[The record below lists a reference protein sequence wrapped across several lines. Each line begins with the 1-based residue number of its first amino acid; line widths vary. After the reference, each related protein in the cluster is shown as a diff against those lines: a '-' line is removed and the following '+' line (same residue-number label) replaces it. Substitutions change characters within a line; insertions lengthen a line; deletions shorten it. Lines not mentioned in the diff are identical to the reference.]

1 MFGVDQ
7 RDARAMSGNGVT
19 EGDPG
24 GQAPLS
30 PDQWRQLESL
40 LDVLLDTPPERRSL
54 LFAEVSGGDPARRAE
69 LEQLVAECE
78 RSYPL
83 LDRPAADRFAA
94 LVHTSPLKPSQVV
107 AERYRIIREIG
118 RGGMATVYLAHDIKH
133 DRDVALKVL
142 RTELAAALG
151 SGRFLREI
159 QIAARL
165 RHPHIVPLYD
175 SGRVPAPGPGTLG
188 GHAADGIV
196 YYVMPYEAGESL
208 RERLRR
214 EGRLPITDVVAI
226 LRDVC
231 EALAYAHEQGVVH
244 RDIKPD
250 NVLLSGGH
258 ALVTDFGVARAASEA
273 SDTTSTTTAAG
284 VMLGTP
290 AYMAP
295 EQVAADPKVD
305 YRADI
310 YAVGALAYEM
320 LAGFPPFRGESTQ
333 EVLAA
338 QLTDPPVAVA
348 THRPD
353 VPDALAGLVMKCLE
367 KKPANRWQSANA
379 IGQALG
385 EPMPQRAVAAS
396 VSAPSRQDHGSS
408 LAGTRL
414 AMMTWRPA
422 RRLTTVVVGALATG
436 GVIFAVQRATRDI
449 RRGADGSGSP
459 VVIGILPVKAAS
471 HGTNLD
477 WLATGLERQLPIELT
492 PVVGL
497 AVRPTETIAAALATN
512 WSLDSIALVRKVD
525 YFVRASLSEG
535 NSDSALVTLE
545 LIEGGIRSVRVGS
558 LRVPLRGTTATVE
571 VIGRRLAE
579 DIRPLLGSRVR
590 EREAENRSADL
601 AATELRRRAWQQRLL
616 VRQHLV
622 AQNAGAAERA
632 LDSATVLLIEA
643 QRRDPGWRE
652 PRLERASLS
661 GTRAL
666 LALQR
671 TGGPGLTVVGNFDG
685 GIGIVDS
692 LLRRTP
698 RDPVALAARGRLLM
712 QRAMFSLEDSVEK
725 QTATVAARNDL
736 ETAFDLDT
744 TITAAAAD
752 LSQIL
757 FNEARYEDAAALA
770 ERAYRL
776 DSYMEESSQ
785 IMNRLALSSLELE
798 RDSAAAAWCAAGRR
812 RFPNNPAHWACVLEV
827 MAWGAGRVDP
837 DSAWTAHGEAR
848 RLTGQRNVSALA
860 IYDFAI
866 AGALARS
873 PGVSVDSARAVLARA
888 RAAFEASN
896 DTRRTVRNDLLAR
909 EAAVRYRLADSAT
922 ADSLMDQLRRADPRQ
937 ADRLARR
944 RMLRAFVRLD
954 ATPAAR

>member
-1 MFGVDQ
+1 
-7 RDARAMSGNGVT
+7 MSGNGVT
-19 EGDPG
+19 EGNPG

-54 LFAEVSGGDPARRAE
+54 LFAEVSGGDPVRRAE
-69 LEQLVAECE
+69 LERLVAECE

-94 LVHTSPLKPSQVV
+94 LVHTSQLQPSQVV

-118 RGGMATVYLAHDIKH
+118 RGGMATVYLAHDLKH

-175 SGRVPAPGPGTLG
+175 SGRAPAPDPGALG
-188 GHAADGIV
+188 EHAADGIV

-214 EGRLPITDVVAI
+214 EGRLPIADAVAI
-226 LRDVC
+226 LRDIC
-231 EALAYAHEQGVVH
+231 EALAYAHAQGVVH

-273 SDTTSTTTAAG
+273 SDSTSTTTAAG

-305 YRADI
+305 HRADI

-333 EVLAA
+333 DVLAA

-367 KKPANRWQSANA
+367 KKPANRWQSASA

-385 EPMPQRAVAAS
+385 EPMPRRAVAVS
-396 VSAPSRQDHGSS
+396 VGAATRQDHGSS
-408 LAGTRL
+408 LPGTRV
-414 AMMTWRPA
+414 AKTRQPS
-422 RRLTTVVVGALATG
+422 RRLATAIVAALAVG
-436 GVIFAVQRATRDI
+436 GVIFAVQRATSDN
-449 RRGADGSGSP
+449 RRGAASSPSP

-471 HGTNLD
+471 HDKDLD
-477 WLATGLERQLPIELT
+477 WLASGLERQLPIELT
-492 PVVGL
+492 PVPGL

-512 WSLDSIALVRKVD
+512 WSLDSIALVRQVD

-571 VIGRRLAE
+571 VVGRRLAE
-579 DIRPLLGSRVR
+579 DLRPMLGSRVR
-590 EREAENRSADL
+590 EREAESRSADVV
-601 AATELRRRAWQQRLL
+601 ATELRRRAWQQRLL

-622 AQNAGAAERA
+622 AQDPAAAERA
-632 LDSATVLLIEA
+632 LDSATVLLIA
-643 QRRDPGWRE
+643 TQRRDPGWRE

-661 GTRAL
+661 GSRAL

-671 TGGPGLTVVGNFDG
+671 TGGPGLADAGNFDS
-685 GIGIVDS
+685 GIAILDS

-698 RDPVALAARGRLLM
+698 RDPVVLALRGRLRM
-712 QRAMFSLEDSVEK
+712 QRAMFSLQDSVEK
-725 QTATVAARNDL
+725 RNATDAARHDL
-736 ETAFDLDT
+736 ETAFELDT

-757 FNEARYEDAAALA
+757 FNDTRYQDAAALA

-785 IMNRLALSSLELE
+785 IMNRLALSNLEIG
-798 RDSAAAAWCAAGRR
+798 RDSSAAAWCAAGRR

-837 DSAWTAHGEAR
+837 DSAWTAHRQAR
-848 RLTGQRNVSALA
+848 RLTSQRNISALA
-860 IYDFAI
+860 GYDFTI
-866 AGALARS
+866 AGALART
-873 PGVSVDSARAVLARA
+873 PRLPADSVRAVLGRA

-896 DTRRTVRNDLLAR
+896 DATRTLRNELMAR
-909 EAAVRYRLADSAT
+909 EAAVRYRLRDSTT
-922 ADSLMDQLRRADPRQ
+922 ADSLMDQLRRADPRR
-937 ADRLARR
+937 ADRLART